1 MYSMLAYGQGTRER
15 ERVEFW
21 TYLGGIIITPR
32 NSHIP
37 PNLYTPHA
45 LRMASQSMQTS
56 PPLDIPYAE
65 SVVAGAGDGDRPV
78 GEDFDTAD
86 GGGMAGEGVDA
97 LAKKSCADQHVVGG
111 GGEVGETYPVST
123 SHTLTCLS
131 QPPETTKLVF
141 NPCHPLTLPHKLL
154 PSFSSSSSFSFP
166 PWSWPLL

>member
-1 MYSMLAYGQGTRER
+1 MDKVRER

-97 LAKKSCADQHVVGG
+97 LAKKVAPISMWLGG
-111 GGEVGETYPVST
+111 GGVGRSRGNVPCFDIPYFDLLITT
-123 SHTLTCLS
+123 ARDNQTRF
-131 QPPETTKLVF
+131 QP
-141 NPCHPLTLPHKLL
+141 LP
-154 PSFSSSSSFSFP
+154 PSYATA
-166 PWSWPLL
+166 

>member
-1 MYSMLAYGQGTRER
+1 MLAYGQGTRQR

-97 LAKKSCADQHVVGG
+97 LAKKVAPISMWLGG
-111 GGEVGETYPVST
+111 RSRGNVPGFDIPYFDLLITTARDYQT
-123 SHTLTCLS
+123 RF
-131 QPPETTKLVF
+131 QP
-141 NPCHPLTLPHKLL
+141 LP
-154 PSFSSSSSFSFP
+154 PSYATA
-166 PWSWPLL
+166 

>member
-111 GGEVGETYPVST
+111 GGGRSRGNVPGFDIPYFDLLITTARDYQT
-123 SHTLTCLS
+123 RF
-131 QPPETTKLVF
+131 QP
-141 NPCHPLTLPHKLL
+141 LP
-154 PSFSSSSSFSFP
+154 PSYATA
-166 PWSWPLL
+166 

>member
-1 MYSMLAYGQGTRER
+1 MFG
-15 ERVEFW
+15 

-37 PNLYTPHA
+37 PNLYTPHT
-45 LRMASQSMQTS
+45 LRMSSQGMQTS

-65 SVVAGAGDGDRPV
+65 SVIARAGDGDRSV
-78 GEDFDTAD
+78 GKDFDTAD

-97 LAKKSCADQHVVGG
+97 LSKKRVFGFVSISMWRDSGGRRSAGSVGG
-111 GGEVGETYPVST
+111 AETYPVST

-141 NPCHPLTLPHKLL
+141 NPCHPLTLPHKL
-154 PSFSSSSSFSFP
+154 PPPFSSSLSSWLWP
-166 PWSWPLL
+166 WPLS